1 MSQKANVGDTVRV
14 HYVGTLDNG
23 ERFDAS
29 VGGDPLEFTL
39 GSGQVIPGFEQA
51 ITGME
56 LGETKQVRIPPEEAY
71 GPYRD
76 EMVLAVPREQLPGD
90 VELESGQQ
98 VQMQQGEYTFV
109 AVVEDLNEEQ
119 VTFNANH
126 PLAGE
131 ALNFDLKLM
140 EIQGNHELRDRNG

>member
-1 MSQKANVGDTVRV
+1 MSQAANVGDTVRV

-23 ERFDAS
+23 DRFDAS

-39 GSGQVIPGFEQA
+39 GSGQVIPGFEEA

-56 LGETKQVRIPPEEAY
+56 IGETKQVRIPAEQAY

-76 EMVLAVPREQLPGD
+76 EMVLAIPRDQLPGD
-90 VELESGQQ
+90 VELETGQQ
-98 VQMQQGEYTFV
+98 VQMQQGDYTFI
-109 AVVEDLNEEQ
+109 AVVEDVSDGA

-140 EIQGNHELRDRNG
+140 EIC

>member
-1 MSQKANVGDTVRV
+1 MSQTANVGDTVRV

-39 GSGQVIPGFEQA
+39 GTGQVIPGFEEA
-51 ITGME
+51 IAGME
-56 LGETKQVRIPPEEAY
+56 IGETKQVRIPAEQAY

-90 VELESGQQ
+90 VELETGQQ
-98 VQMQQGEYTFV
+98 VQMQQGDYTFI
-109 AVVEDLNEEQ
+109 AVVEDVSDGA

-140 EIQGNHELRDRNG
+140 EIR

>member
-23 ERFDAS
+23 DRFDAS

-140 EIQGNHELRDRNG
+140 EIR

>member
-23 ERFDAS
+23 DRFDAS

-51 ITGME
+51 IAGME

-109 AVVEDLNEEQ
+109 AVVEDLSEEQ

-140 EIQGNHELRDRNG
+140 EIR

>member
-1 MSQKANVGDTVRV
+1 MSQKATVGDTVRV
-14 HYVGTLDNG
+14 HYVGKLDNG
-23 ERFDAS
+23 DRFDAS

-56 LGETKQVRIPPEEAY
+56 LGETKQVRIPAEEAY

-76 EMVLAVPREQLPGD
+76 EMVLAIPREQLPGD
-90 VELESGQQ
+90 VELETGQQ

-109 AVVEDLNEEQ
+109 AVVEDLSEEQ

-140 EIQGNHELRDRNG
+140 EIR

>member
-29 VGGDPLEFTL
+29 VGGDPLEFTV

-71 GPYRD
+71 GPFRD

-109 AVVEDLNEEQ
+109 AVVEDLSEEQ

-131 ALNFDLKLM
+131 ALNFDVKLM
-140 EIQGNHELRDRNG
+140 EIR

>member
-1 MSQKANVGDTVRV
+1 MSQRANVGDTVRV

-29 VGGDPLEFTL
+29 VGSDPLEFTL

-51 ITGME
+51 IAGME
-56 LGETKQVRIPPEEAY
+56 PGETKQVRIPPEEAY
-71 GPYRD
+71 GPFRD

-109 AVVEDLNEEQ
+109 AVVEDLSEEQ

-131 ALNFDLKLM
+131 ALNFDVKLM
-140 EIQGNHELRDRNG
+140 EIR